1 VGRGV
6 QVSDWLKYV
15 HSRLDLFPQKLK
27 EIYNSFTAE
36 TVSELAHSH
45 DDLEKKI
52 KTESGLIQKYISGEA
67 GNNVL
72 FNTQAQIYLEVMKEL
87 HEVAFEAARVF
98 SGLDSRGQDSIEM
111 TYLNDL
117 QRYSVA
123 KKQQFVNLQET
134 SIGHFDFD
142 FIALEKEN
150 FSRMPT
156 QKNPT
161 DIAFYYEQWQKDFF
175 SDQMEKHGTSPQ
187 GLGKLLSRI
196 PIKKTQRATRYAD
209 SVVLEN
215 VSSHA
220 PLSESSV
227 SGPVI
232 I

>member
-1 VGRGV
+1 VGRGM

-15 HSRLDLFPQKLK
+15 HSQLDLFPQKLK

-36 TVSELAHSH
+36 TVSELSQSR
-45 DDLEKKI
+45 DELERKI
-52 KTESGLIQKYISGEA
+52 KTDPGLVQKYISGEA

-72 FNTQAQIYLEVMKEL
+72 FNTQARIYLEVMKEL
-87 HEVAFEAARVF
+87 HEVAFEAVHVF
-98 SGLDSRGQDSIEM
+98 SGLDRAGQNSIEM

-134 SIGHFDFD
+134 SKGHFEFD
-142 FIALEKEN
+142 FIALEREN
-150 FSRMPT
+150 FTRVPT
-156 QKNPT
+156 QKKPT

-175 SDQMEKHGTSPQ
+175 ADQMEKHGTSPQ

-215 VSSHA
+215 VSSQT